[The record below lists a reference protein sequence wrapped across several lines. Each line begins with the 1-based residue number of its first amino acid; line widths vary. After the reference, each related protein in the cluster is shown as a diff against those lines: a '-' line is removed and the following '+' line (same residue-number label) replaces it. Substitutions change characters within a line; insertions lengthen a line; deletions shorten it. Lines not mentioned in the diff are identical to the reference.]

1 MAEGRDR
8 GLLSIGI
15 FLIVLVVSI
24 LFYVPLELIQWYLIP
39 PMILA
44 LYGLWTITLAGI
56 RGSRPGKYERGP
68 FNTLAWG
75 LLLIAIGGAWFF
87 FSVNWIYSL
96 VIILLVLGL
105 LAVTAAL
112 RRK

>member
-1 MAEGRDR
+1 MAEGRDL

-15 FLIVLVVSI
+15 FLIILVVSI
-24 LFYVPLELIQWYLIP
+24 LLYTPLELIHWSLIP
-39 PMILA
+39 PMMLA
-44 LYGLWTITLAGI
+44 LFGLWTITLAVI
-56 RGSRPGKYERGP
+56 RAFRPGKYALGS
-68 FNTLAWG
+68 FSTLAWG

-87 FSVNWIYSL
+87 FNISWVYSL
-96 VIILLVLGL
+96 VVILLVLSV